1 MSLLLWFLLGELV
14 VLAVGISLGSFIL
27 NRRRENRLHESVA
40 RLLQSILDSEP
51 ERLAQIQQNL
61 LAQYPLSGKNR
72 VEKLGQ
78 RIIEGEREFFRE
90 LVRILLLGDMNALP
104 NLHQNLRG
112 LMTRH
117 MEILQQLAGV
127 PSTTAPVEKPPE
139 QDVTT
144 TEYSTEDD
152 TEDDLDSLLQAAAQ
166 GGFDGDSMLVAGGDD
181 EDGLVPTA
189 EPPAVA
195 AATPPAAL
203 PVADAEP
210 GEEDDDLDDLLQ
222 AAALGDFEADSM
234 LVAGGD
240 DEDGTTPATQPAGA
254 ATESPPVT
262 PPAAL
267 PLADAE
273 PGEEDDD
280 LDALLQAAALG
291 DFDED
296 SMLVAG
302 DDDEDGTTP
311 VAEPAGT
318 VPVSPP
324 VTPPAALPLAD
335 AEPGEEDD
343 DLDALLQAAALGDFD
358 EEAMLVAGDDD
369 EDEPVPTAESVTAV
383 AAAPLPAALP
393 LADNEPDQQDDELDA
408 LLQAAL
414 ALEDSGEETM
424 LIAGGDDQDETEAAT
439 EPATAVPAATP
450 TAPLPLPDDE
460 PDEDPDELDDELK
473 ALLQAALALEE
484 SGGETI
490 LIAGGDDQDE
500 TEAATEPATAVPAT
514 RPVPDEFDAMLDNL
528 ANRDASQAQ
537 SPATGGEALELD
549 VDDILSDLAL
559 VEDDAVATDETPPV
573 SSRSSRKGKKPGQAK
588 TSIT

>member
-181 EDGLVPTA
+181 EDGPVPTA
-189 EPPAVA
+189 EPPVAVA

-210 GEEDDDLDDLLQ
+210 DEEDDDLDALLQ

-240 DEDGTTPATQPAGA
+240 DEDEPVPTA
-254 ATESPPVT
+254 EPPVAVAAAT

-267 PLADAE
+267 PVADAE
-273 PGEEDDD
+273 PDEEDDD

-335 AEPGEEDD
+335 AEPGEEDN

-369 EDEPVPTAESVTAV
+369 EDEPVPTAESATAV

-439 EPATAVPAATP
+439 EPAVTVPAATP
-450 TAPLPLPDDE
+450 TAPLLLPDDE

-559 VEDDAVATDETPPV
+559 VEDDAAATDETPPV
-573 SSRSSRKGKKPGQAK
+573 SSRSSRKGKKSGQAK

>member
-181 EDGLVPTA
+181 EDGPVPTA
-189 EPPAVA
+189 EPPVAVA

-210 GEEDDDLDDLLQ
+210 DEEDDDLDALLQ

-240 DEDGTTPATQPAGA
+240 DEDEPVPTA
-254 ATESPPVT
+254 EPPVAVAAAT

-267 PLADAE
+267 PVADAE
-273 PGEEDDD
+273 PDEEDDD

-335 AEPGEEDD
+335 AEPGEEDN
-343 DLDALLQAAALGDFD
+343 DLDALLQAAARGEVD

-439 EPATAVPAATP
+439 EPAVTVPAATP
-450 TAPLPLPDDE
+450 TAPLLLPDDE

-559 VEDDAVATDETPPV
+559 VEDDAAATDETPPV
-573 SSRSSRKGKKPGQAK
+573 SSRSSRKGKKSGQAK

>member
-291 DFDED
+291 DFDE
-296 SMLVAG
+296 
-302 DDDEDGTTP
+302 
-311 VAEPAGT
+311 
-318 VPVSPP
+318 
-324 VTPPAALPLAD
+324 
-335 AEPGEEDD
+335 
-343 DLDALLQAAALGDFD
+343 
-358 EEAMLVAGDDD
+358 EAMLVAGDDD
-369 EDEPVPTAESVTAV
+369 EDEPVPTAESATAV